1 MIKMNN
7 GIVKRTKISNI
18 VTRLLIIDKKKIR
31 DIVYDYNA
39 NLLIIEY
46 NTRNKR
52 AFFITDNMPDTK
64 QVIYISRVIDL

>member
-1 MIKMNN
+1 MNQ
-7 GIVKRTKISNI
+7 GIVKKTKISNI

-64 QVIYISRVIDL
+64 QTIHISRVIDL

>member
-1 MIKMNN
+1 MKN

-39 NLLIIEY
+39 SLLIIEY

-64 QVIYISRVIDL
+64 QVIHISRVIDL